1 MKKLLGILAIT
12 ALATSGFAQ
21 GTVVFAN
28 SASTGPVKQWTSA
41 SDPTA
46 IVVPKSGG
54 RVELIAGP
62 TTSTLAHNMFSSV
75 TGGVA
80 ANYSSLSAF
89 LAANPGWTDIAST
102 PITSLSAGQ
111 FGGGTV
117 TIASIGAG
125 ANANYFILGWT
136 GTAAT
141 FDAALASGTAFM
153 GQSSVF
159 PTATGNPNS
168 SPPGTPVNLNATFT
182 GMTLAPLSVIPE
194 PSTFA
199 LAGLG
204 AAALLILRRRK

>member
-89 LAANPGWTDIAST
+89 LAANPGWAAVATTEINVA
-102 PITSLSAGQ
+102 AGQ
-111 FGGGTV
+111 FNGGTV
-117 TIASIGAG
+117 TINNVAPG
-125 ANANYFILGWT
+125 ANAN
-136 GTAAT
+136 
-141 FDAALASGTAFM
+141 
-153 GQSSVF
+153 
-159 PTATGNPNS
+159 
-168 SPPGTPVNLNATFT
+168 
-182 GMTLAPLSVIPE
+182 
-194 PSTFA
+194 
-199 LAGLG
+199 
-204 AAALLILRRRK
+204 